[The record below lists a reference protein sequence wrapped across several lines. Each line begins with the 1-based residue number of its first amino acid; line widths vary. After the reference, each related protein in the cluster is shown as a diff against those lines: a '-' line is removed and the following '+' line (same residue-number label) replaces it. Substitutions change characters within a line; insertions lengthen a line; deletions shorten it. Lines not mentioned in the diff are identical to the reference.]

1 MANAFL
7 SQEQELSA
15 FTSEPELIPIEFR
28 VPARYDAD
36 WMHTQIPGK
45 QNKIKVVLDNTEFH
59 YGSPESSAFY

>member
-15 FTSEPELIPIEFR
+15 FTFEPELIPIEFR

-45 QNKIKVVLDNTEFH
+45 QNRIIGCVR
-59 YGSPESSAFY
+59 